1 MPIQPVHQP
10 PYVGKSDQ
18 STCKGQAAS
27 MLAEKQLPTPQKQS
41 RIQKHPSRRPPL
53 GCETDASG
61 RRAKISKLPACG
73 ALAICAKAMYS
84 GRNTDRPMGRFRRRK

>member
-10 PYVGKSDQ
+10 PYMGKSDQ
-18 STCKGQAAS
+18 SACKGQAAS

-41 RIQKHPSRRPPL
+41 RIQKRPSRRP
-53 GCETDASG
+53 SG
-61 RRAKISKLPACG
+61 LRNLRTGSACQNLQTPCPW

-84 GRNTDRPMGRFRRRK
+84 RRHTDRPMGRFRRRK

>member
-18 STCKGQAAS
+18 SVCKGQAAS

-41 RIQKHPSRRPPL
+41 THSEAPEQTASGLRN
-53 GCETDASG
+53 DAPG
-61 RRAKISKLPACG
+61 RRAKNLQTPCLWG
-73 ALAICAKAMYS
+73 TGDMCQ
-84 GRNTDRPMGRFRRRK
+84 GHV

>member
-18 STCKGQAAS
+18 SVCKGQAAS
-27 MLAEKQLPTPQKQS
+27 MLAEKQLPTPEKQS
-41 RIQKHPSRRPPL
+41 THSEAPEQTALWLRNRRT
-53 GCETDASG
+53 GS
-61 RRAKISKLPACG
+61 ACQNLQTPCLW

-84 GRNTDRPMGRFRRRK
+84 HRHTD